1 MSGKRLA
8 IARVFDLLERAHG
21 VGGRGSERPGWME
34 QRLLSLLET
43 IASTRGTDALK
54 LADGLEADPSLL
66 AEIADTLRVGETRF
80 FRDPAQWQALRDQVL
95 PTLNVERVRAL
106 SVGCS
111 TGEEAYTLGIV
122 LDQEAHAFE
131 GGFRV
136 VGMDRAETALAVARA
151 GVYPA
156 SVGADLPSAIRSRY
170 FEASGSDALA
180 VSARLKK
187 QVSFA
192 TRDVMNGVPPGQYEL
207 IVCKNML
214 IYFGEQARA
223 RVFEV
228 LLRALSP
235 SGALLVARSEVP
247 LVRALG
253 HDFRAVAPGVFV
265 LARQSGDLR

>member
-1 MSGKRLA
+1 MSTKRLA

-21 VGGRGSERPGWME
+21 VGGRGSDRPGWME
-34 QRLLSLLET
+34 QRLLSLLDN
-43 IASTRGTDALK
+43 IALARGTDAMR

-80 FRDPAQWQALRDQVL
+80 FRDPAQWQALREQVL
-95 PTLNVERVRAL
+95 PALNVERVRAL

-122 LDQEAHAFE
+122 LDQEASAFE

-136 VGMDRAETALAVARA
+136 VGMDRSETALAVARA
-151 GVYPA
+151 GVYPG
-156 SVGADLPSAIRSRY
+156 SIGTDLPGAIRARY
-170 FEASGSDALA
+170 FEPSGSDGVA
-180 VSARLKK
+180 VNARLKK
-187 QVSFA
+187 QVSFI

-207 IVCKNML
+207 IVCKNVL

-228 LLRALSP
+228 MLRALAP
-235 SGALLVARSEVP
+235 NGALLVARSEVP

-253 HDFRAVAPGVFV
+253 RNFRALAPGVFI
-265 LARQSGDLR
+265 LERGAEAAR